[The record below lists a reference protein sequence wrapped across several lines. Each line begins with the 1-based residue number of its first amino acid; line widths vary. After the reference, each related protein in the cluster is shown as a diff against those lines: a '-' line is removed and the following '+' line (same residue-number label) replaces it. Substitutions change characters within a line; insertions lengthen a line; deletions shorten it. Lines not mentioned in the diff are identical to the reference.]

1 MAVIQ
6 LQEEMCALSHLN
18 LGQKKW
24 NNEAEAC
31 HENCNEE
38 LFLDFFLKIILL
50 QEEV

>member
-1 MAVIQ
+1 MKLVVAVIQ

-31 HENCNEE
+31 HENCNEK
-38 LFLDFFLKIILL
+38 LFLDFF
-50 QEEV
+50 